1 LEGRIPLFRL
11 PIPGLSRQAEDGI
24 VQIAPFTDFGYG
36 WNKTGETFGPD
47 SIYSVGLGL
56 RWQPSPNL
64 QAQIYYGHALRDADN
79 PERGGLQD
87 NGVYL
92 KVSARLF

>member
-1 LEGRIPLFRL
+1 LFFGF
-11 PIPGLSRQAEDGI
+11 PIGSSIWTIRCPTSSTADQAEDGI

-47 SIYSVGLGL
+47 SIHSVGLGL

-87 NGVYL
+87 NGI
-92 KVSARLF
+92 